1 MPTVI
6 VKRDALF
13 KAIGKTF
20 TDEEFDD
27 LCFEFG
33 IELDEVTSEKEMFQT
48 ETKKEGESLST
59 EVLYKIEVAAN
70 RYDLLC
76 LEGLAL
82 ALRVFLEKQKMP
94 EIKPLNVLP
103 EEERQLIVYDSVNEV
118 REVGLCAI
126 LRDINF
132 TDETLKGFMDLQDKL
147 HNNICRGRKLV
158 SMGTHDLD
166 TVKGPFVYR
175 ALKPE
180 HIHFVPLNRE
190 EEVNGDGLMSIL
202 KEDPKLGKYLY
213 LLEGK
218 ERYPV
223 MMDSNG
229 IIMSLPPIINSQH
242 TKMTLNTHN
251 VLLDVTGLDLT
262 KCEIVLNTLVA
273 MFSVYSKTPFTVEE
287 VKVINQKTGEG
298 KIYPDLTPRVFK
310 ADIKYLKTISGI
322 GDIAPEKIIQLLD
335 KMELKSKLLNPN
347 EIEVSCPITRSD
359 ILHPCDIAEDLAIS
373 YGYNNITKQLTQT
386 KTHGVQ
392 QPYNKL
398 TDLFRNEMSMG
409 GYVEF
414 LTMALLSHKDMF
426 TNLLQETKDEKTVQ
440 ILYSKTKEFEYV
452 RSSLIP
458 CILKSIEGNKANQLP
473 FRLFEISDVVLIDKN
488 DETGAANRRKLCFA
502 YTNTTSAMEIIQ
514 GMVDLLMKKIGLI
527 YNYEKDNN
535 KKYTIK
541 KSNNPIFFEDRQAEI
556 FIQDD
561 VNIGIYGI
569 IHPKVLKNFGIK
581 NPVTLCEI
589 DLQLIMDLILKGKLL
604 EGFV

>member
-1 MPTVI
+1 MPTII
-6 VKRDALF
+6 VNRAALF
-13 KAIGKTF
+13 KAIGQSF
-20 TDEEFDD
+20 TDKEFDD

-33 IELDEVTSEKEMFQT
+33 IELDDVTT
-48 ETKKEGESLST
+48 EEDIYRNEQRKEGINLSKET
-59 EVLYKIEVAAN
+59 LYKIEVAAN

-82 ALRVFLEKQKMP
+82 ALRIFLQKQKMP
-94 EIKPLNVLP
+94 EIKPLNILP
-103 EEERQLIVYDSVNEV
+103 EDERKLIVYDSVNDV
-118 REVGLCAI
+118 RPIGLCAI

-132 TDETLKGFMDLQDKL
+132 TDEMLKSFMDLQDKL

-166 TVKGPFVYR
+166 TVKGPFIYR

-202 KEDPKLGKYLY
+202 KDDPKLGKYLY

-218 ERYPV
+218 EKYPV

-229 IIMSLPPIINSQH
+229 VIMSLPPIINSQH

-251 VLLDVTGLDLT
+251 VLLDITGTDKT
-262 KCEIVLNTLVA
+262 KCEIVLNTLIA
-273 MFSVYSKTPFTVEE
+273 MFSCYCKNPFTVEE
-287 VKVINQKTGEG
+287 INVINYETNEG
-298 KIYPDLTPRVFK
+298 KIYPDLTPRKFK
-310 ADIKYLKTISGI
+310 VDVNYLKTITGI
-322 GDIAPEKIIQLLD
+322 YDILPDKIVKLLE
-335 KMELKSKLLNPN
+335 KMELKAEIINSN
-347 EIEVSCPITRSD
+347 ELEVSAPITRSD

-373 YGYNNITKQLTQT
+373 YGYNNIKKELTKT

-398 TDLFRNEMSMG
+398 SDLFRDEMAMG

-426 TNLLQETKDEKTVQ
+426 TNLLHEEKDDKTAQ
-440 ILYSKTKEFEYV
+440 ILYSKSKEFEYI

-458 CILKSIEGNKANQLP
+458 GILKSIEGNKANQLP
-473 FRLFEISDVVLIDKN
+473 FKIFEISDVVICDVN
-488 DETGAANRRKLCFA
+488 NEVGAVNRRRLCFA
-502 YTNTTSAMEIIQ
+502 YTNTTSAMEIVQ

-527 YNYEKDNN
+527 FNCDNKEKN
-535 KKYTIK
+535 YTIK
-541 KSNNPIFFEDRQAEI
+541 KSNNEIFFNDRQAEI
-556 FIQDD
+556 FILDD
-561 VNIGIYGI
+561 IKVGIYGI
-569 IHPKVLKNFGIK
+569 IHPKVIKNFGIK

-589 DLQLIMDLILKGKLL
+589 DLQLIMDLILEGKLL

>member
-6 VKRDALF
+6 VNREALF
-13 KAIGKTF
+13 KAIGQNF
-20 TDEEFDD
+20 TDEEFDN

-33 IELDEVTSEKEMFQT
+33 IELDEVTSEKEMFQN
-48 ETKKEGESLST
+48 EQNKEGEHLST
-59 EVLYKIEVAAN
+59 DVLYKIEVGAN

-82 ALRVFLEKQKMP
+82 ALRVFLQKQKMP
-94 EIKPLNVLP
+94 DIKPLNVLP

-118 REVGLCAI
+118 RPVGLSAI

-132 TDETLKGFMDLQDKL
+132 TNDTLKGFMDLQDKL

-166 TVKGPFVYR
+166 TVKGPFTYR

-202 KEDPKLGKYLY
+202 KDDPKLGKYLY

-218 ERYPV
+218 EKYPV

-251 VLLDVTGLDLT
+251 VLLDVTGLDYT
-262 KCEIVLNTLVA
+262 KCEIVLNTLIA
-273 MFSVYSKTPFTVEE
+273 MFSIYSKTPFTVEE
-287 VKVINQKTGEG
+287 VKVVNQKTNEG

-310 ADIKYLKTISGI
+310 TDVKYLKTLTGI
-322 GDIAPEKIIQLLD
+322 NDIEPEKIVELLE
-335 KMELKSKLLNPN
+335 KMELKAKVLSKE
-347 EIEVSCPITRSD
+347 EIEVSAPITRSD

-373 YGYNNITKQLTQT
+373 YGYNNITKQLTKT
-386 KTHGVQ
+386 KTHGIQ

-426 TNLLQETKDEKTVQ
+426 TNLLKNEKDDKTVQ
-440 ILYSKTKEFEYV
+440 ILYSKTKEFEYI

-458 CILKSIEGNKANQLP
+458 GILKSIEGNKANQLP
-473 FRLFEISDVVLIDKN
+473 FRIFEISDVVITDKEN
-488 DETGAANRRKLCFA
+488 ETGASNRRKLCFA
-502 YTNTTSAMEIIQ
+502 YANTTSAMEIIQ

-527 YNYEKDNN
+527 FNDEKTD
-535 KKYTIK
+535 KRYTIK

-556 FIQDD
+556 FIQD
-561 VNIGIYGI
+561 NINVGIYGI

-589 DLQLIMDLILKGKLL
+589 DLQTIMDLILKDELL